1 MHRRKVITL
10 IGGAAATW
18 PLVARAQQSDR
29 MRRIGVLIGTAETD
43 LDGQNRLIAL
53 SKGMQELGWLDG
65 QNLRIDVRWA
75 ASDDLTHDYA
85 VEIVGLKPDVIVANG
100 TPASFAFE
108 QQTRTIP
115 IVFAQVIDPVGQG
128 LVQNLA
134 RPGGNLT
141 GFTNYEFT
149 MGGKWLQ
156 LLKEI
161 APQLTR
167 AAVLLNPP
175 TAPFAG
181 LFLAPINETARSLS
195 VEVVANPVHNETDIS
210 SVTDECDR
218 NPNSGLIVIP
228 SVFMTVRR
236 ELIVGLAMRSRVPA
250 LYPFRYFATSGG
262 LMSYGTSD
270 TDLFRHAASYVDR
283 ILKGEKP
290 ADLPVQQPTKFELVI
305 NLKTAKSLGLAVP
318 PTLLARADE
327 VIE

>member
-1 MHRRKVITL
+1 MKRREFITL
-10 IGGAAATW
+10 LGGAAATW
-18 PLVARAQQSDR
+18 PLAARAQQSDR
-29 MRRIGVLIGTAETD
+29 MRRIGVLIGTTERD
-43 LDGQNRLIAL
+43 LDGRNRLTAL

-100 TPASFAFE
+100 TPASFAFK
-108 QQTRTIP
+108 QQTQTIP

-128 LVQNLA
+128 LIQNLA

-141 GFTNYEFT
+141 GFTNYEFLI
-149 MGGKWLQ
+149 GGKWLQ

-167 AAVLLNPP
+167 AAVLFNPP

-181 LFLAPINETARSLS
+181 LFLEPINETARSLS
-195 VEVVANPVHNETDIS
+195 VEVVARPVHNETDIS
-210 SVTDECDR
+210 SVIDECDR

-236 ELIVGLAMRSRVPA
+236 ESIVGLAMRSRVLA

-270 TDLFRHAASYVDR
+270 IDLFRQAASYVDR
-283 ILKGEKP
+283 ILKGEK
-290 ADLPVQQPTKFELVI
+290 ASDLPVQRPNVFEMVI
-305 NLKTAKSLGLAVP
+305 NLKTARALGLQVP
-318 PTLLARADE
+318 GRLLVQANE

>member
-29 MRRIGVLIGTAETD
+29 MRRIGVLIGTAERD
-43 LDGQNRLIAL
+43 LDGQNRLTAL
-53 SKGMQELGWLDG
+53 RKAMQELGWLDG
-65 QNLRIDVRWA
+65 QNMRIDVRWA

-85 VEIVGLKPDVIVANG
+85 VEIVRLKPDVIVANG
-100 TPASFAFE
+100 TPASFAFK
-108 QQTRTIP
+108 QQTQTIP
-115 IVFAQVIDPVGQG
+115 IVFAQVTDPVGQG

-141 GFTNYEFT
+141 GFTNYEFS

-167 AAVLLNPP
+167 TVVLFNPP
-175 TAPFAG
+175 TAPYAG

-195 VEVVANPVHNETDIS
+195 VEVVAKSVHNETDIS
-210 SVTDECDR
+210 SVIDECDR
-218 NPNSGLIVIP
+218 NPHAGLIVIP

-236 ELIVGLAMRSRVPA
+236 ELIVGLAARSSVPA

-262 LMSYGTSD
+262 LMSYGIAD
-270 TDLFRHAASYVDR
+270 IDLFQHAASYVDR

-290 ADLPVQQPTKFELVI
+290 GDLPVQQPTKFQLVI
-305 NLKTAKSLGLAVP
+305 NLKTAKALGLDVP
-318 PTLLARADE
+318 PALLASADE

>member
-1 MHRRKVITL
+1 MRRREFITL
-10 IGGAAATW
+10 LGGATAAW
-18 PLVARAQQSDR
+18 PLAAHAQQSAR
-29 MRRIGVLIGTAETD
+29 MRRIGVLIGTAERD
-43 LDGQNRLIAL
+43 FDGQNRLTAL
-53 SKGMQELGWLDG
+53 SKGLQELGWLDG

-100 TPASFAFE
+100 TPASFAFKK
-108 QQTRTIP
+108 QTQTIP

-141 GFTNYEFT
+141 GFTNYEFS
-149 MGGKWLQ
+149 MGGKWMQ

-167 AAVLLNPP
+167 TAVLFNPP

-181 LFLAPINETARSLS
+181 LFLRPINETARSLS
-195 VEVVANPVHNETDIS
+195 VEVVASPVHNETDIL
-210 SVTDECDR
+210 SVIDECDR

-236 ELIVGLAMRSRVPA
+236 ELIVGLAMRSRVLA

-270 TDLFRHAASYVDR
+270 IDLFRQAASYVDR